1 MARDVPIGNL
11 TETSCPVSSGI
22 AAVVNCSRGVRGTED
37 G

>member
-11 TETSCPVSSGI
+11 TETSPPVSSGI
-22 AAVVNCSRGVRGTED
+22 ATVVNHSRGMRGTED